1 MPLTLIRRDVVEK
14 VSFKPYKVMNKVL
27 GGKMFYSGSMFDLQ
41 FAIELK
47 QLGIKNI
54 IDLRVFCFH
63 LGNTVKYARTDMF
76 GRGEVQFIPATN
88 YSSTSFSK

>member
-1 MPLTLIRRDVVEK
+1 
-14 VSFKPYKVMNKVL
+14 
-27 GGKMFYSGSMFDLQ
+27 MFYDGSMYDLQ

-63 LGNTVKYARTDMF
+63 FGNTVKYVKADMF
-76 GRGEVQFIPATN
+76 GRGEVKFIPATN
-88 YSSTSFSK
+88 YSSVNSSR